1 VSIIIIVSQQR
12 LVPGSVSAHVKSQ
25 CAFCNLGPRY
35 KWWSTRAVL
44 KAHHWFRAIQDPRN
58 QTLTSLCLQS
68 SSKKDNRCFVC
79 FFNRFGSFAFIKAG
93 LWTHRFAAYPR
104 PEKLASSRSSY
115 LEFAQFGSLAHP
127 QSYRSRSAYLE
138 CTHLSTSKG
147 LAVHTSNA
155 LILAHA
161 SLNTSYLVRFP
172 AVQDIARG
180 REVPKER

>member
-1 VSIIIIVSQQR
+1 MVEYPCS
-12 LVPGSVSAHVKSQ
+12 
-25 CAFCNLGPRY
+25 Y

-104 PEKLASSRSSY
+104 PEKFASPRSSY

-138 CTHLSTSKG
+138 CTHLSTSISEHIISCPLPRRSRHSKG
-147 LAVHTSNA
+147 MRSTQGTLKDNRKDFIVRTFNRQTLNYA
-155 LILAHA
+155 L
-161 SLNTSYLVRFP
+161 
-172 AVQDIARG
+172 
-180 REVPKER
+180 